1 MEKNTNL
8 YVLNEVH
15 KGAKMGMDS
24 ISTVS
29 KKVSEPNF
37 KDNLSFQYNQYGDIL
52 DSVNEIYKKY
62 GDIPYDNNLMTDA
75 MAWTGIQMN
84 TLTDKSNSHIADM
97 LIQGVTMG
105 IIEGRKLLNQ
115 NPNIEQDV
123 RQVLNTFIKM
133 QENNVENINLV
144 TPTSYVPQ
152 IIEAIKIAK
161 NNGAKIVTLGKRI
174 LRTETAPVVL
184 SSVIMYELEEME

>member
-15 KGAKMGMDS
+15 KGAKMGMNS

-29 KKVSEPNF
+29 EKVSEPNF

-62 GDIPYDNNLMTDA
+62 GEIPKDDNPMTEA
-75 MAWTGIQMN
+75 MSWMGIQMN
-84 TLTDKSNSHIADM
+84 TIKNKSNSHIADM
-97 LIQGVTMG
+97 LIQGTTMG

-115 NPNIEQDV
+115 NPNVDGEV
-123 RQVLNTFIKM
+123 RQVLNTFVKM
-133 QENNVENINLV
+133 QENNVEKLK
-144 TPTSYVPQ
+144 TF
-152 IIEAIKIAK
+152 
-161 NNGAKIVTLGKRI
+161 L
-174 LRTETAPVVL
+174 
-184 SSVIMYELEEME
+184 

>member
-8 YVLNEVH
+8 YVLTEVH
-15 KGAKMGMDS
+15 KSAKMGMDS
-24 ISTVS
+24 ISAVS

-37 KDNLSFQYNQYGDIL
+37 KDNLSFQYTQYGDIL

-62 GDIPYDNNLMTDA
+62 GDIPYDNNPMTDA

-97 LIQGVTMG
+97 LIQGTTMG

-115 NPNIEQDV
+115 NPNIDQEVCQILD
-123 RQVLNTFIKM
+123 TFVKM
-133 QENNVENINLV
+133 QENNVEKWKTFL
-144 TPTSYVPQ
+144 
-152 IIEAIKIAK
+152 
-161 NNGAKIVTLGKRI
+161 
-174 LRTETAPVVL
+174 
-184 SSVIMYELEEME
+184 

>member
-29 KKVSEPNF
+29 EKVSEPNF

-62 GDIPYDNNLMTDA
+62 GEIPKDDNPMTEA
-75 MAWTGIQMN
+75 MSWMGIQMN
-84 TLTDKSNSHIADM
+84 TIKDKSNSHIADM
-97 LIQGVTMG
+97 LIQGTTMG

-115 NPNIEQDV
+115 NPNVDEEV
-123 RQVLNTFIKM
+123 RQVLNTFVEM
-133 QENNVENINLV
+133 QENNVEKLK
-144 TPTSYVPQ
+144 TF
-152 IIEAIKIAK
+152 
-161 NNGAKIVTLGKRI
+161 L
-174 LRTETAPVVL
+174 
-184 SSVIMYELEEME
+184 

>member
-29 KKVSEPNF
+29 EKVSEPNF
-37 KDNLSFQYNQYGDIL
+37 KDNLSFQYTQYGDIL

-62 GDIPYDNNLMTDA
+62 GDIPKDNHLMNEV

-97 LIQGVTMG
+97 LIQGTTMG

-115 NPNIEQDV
+115 NPNINKEV
-123 RQVLNTFIKM
+123 RQVLDTFVKM
-133 QENNVENINLV
+133 QENNVEKLK
-144 TPTSYVPQ
+144 TF
-152 IIEAIKIAK
+152 
-161 NNGAKIVTLGKRI
+161 L
-174 LRTETAPVVL
+174 
-184 SSVIMYELEEME
+184 

>member
-29 KKVSEPNF
+29 EKVSEPNF

-52 DSVNEIYKKY
+52 DSINEIYKKY
-62 GDIPYDNNLMTDA
+62 GEIPQDDNPMTEA
-75 MAWTGIQMN
+75 MSWMGIQMN
-84 TLTDKSNSHIADM
+84 TIKDKSNSHIADM
-97 LIQGVTMG
+97 LIQGTTMG

-115 NPNIEQDV
+115 NPNVDGEV
-123 RQVLNTFIKM
+123 RQVLDTFVKM
-133 QENNVENINLV
+133 QENNVEKLK
-144 TPTSYVPQ
+144 TF
-152 IIEAIKIAK
+152 
-161 NNGAKIVTLGKRI
+161 L
-174 LRTETAPVVL
+174 
-184 SSVIMYELEEME
+184 

>member
-24 ISTVS
+24 ISTIS
-29 KKVSEPNF
+29 EKISEPNF

-62 GDIPYDNNLMTDA
+62 GEIPQDDNPMTEA
-75 MAWTGIQMN
+75 MSWMGIQMN
-84 TLTDKSNSHIADM
+84 TIKDKSNSHIADM
-97 LIQGVTMG
+97 LIQGTTMG

-115 NPNIEQDV
+115 NPNVDEEV
-123 RQVLNTFIKM
+123 RQVLDTFVKM
-133 QENNVENINLV
+133 QENNVEKLK
-144 TPTSYVPQ
+144 TF
-152 IIEAIKIAK
+152 
-161 NNGAKIVTLGKRI
+161 L
-174 LRTETAPVVL
+174 
-184 SSVIMYELEEME
+184 

>member
-24 ISTVS
+24 ISSVS
-29 KKVSEPNF
+29 EKVSEPNL
-37 KDNLSFQYNQYGDIL
+37 KDNLSFQYTQYGDIL

-62 GDIPYDNNLMTDA
+62 GEIPKDDNPMTEV

-84 TLTDKSNSHIADM
+84 TITDKSNSHIADM
-97 LIQGVTMG
+97 LIQGTAMG

-115 NPNIEQDV
+115 NPNIDQEV
-123 RQVLNTFIKM
+123 KQVLDTFVKM
-133 QENNVENINLV
+133 QENNVEKLK
-144 TPTSYVPQ
+144 TF
-152 IIEAIKIAK
+152 
-161 NNGAKIVTLGKRI
+161 L
-174 LRTETAPVVL
+174 
-184 SSVIMYELEEME
+184 

>member
-29 KKVSEPNF
+29 EKVSEPNF
-37 KDNLSFQYNQYGDIL
+37 KDNLSFQYTQYGDIL

-62 GDIPYDNNLMTDA
+62 GEIPKDDNPMTEV

-84 TLTDKSNSHIADM
+84 TITDKSNSHIADM
-97 LIQGVTMG
+97 LVQGTTMG

-115 NPNIEQDV
+115 NPNVDQEV
-123 RQVLNTFIKM
+123 KQVLNTFVEM
-133 QENNVENINLV
+133 QENNVEKLK
-144 TPTSYVPQ
+144 TF
-152 IIEAIKIAK
+152 
-161 NNGAKIVTLGKRI
+161 L
-174 LRTETAPVVL
+174 
-184 SSVIMYELEEME
+184 

>member
-29 KKVSEPNF
+29 EKVSEPNF
-37 KDNLSFQYNQYGDIL
+37 KDNLSFQYTQYGDIL

-62 GDIPYDNNLMTDA
+62 GEIPKDDNPMTEV

-84 TLTDKSNSHIADM
+84 TITDKSNSHIDDM
-97 LIQGVTMG
+97 LIQGTTMG

-115 NPNIEQDV
+115 NPNVDQEV
-123 RQVLNTFIKM
+123 KQVLNTFVEM
-133 QENNVENINLV
+133 QENNVEKLK
-144 TPTSYVPQ
+144 TF
-152 IIEAIKIAK
+152 
-161 NNGAKIVTLGKRI
+161 L
-174 LRTETAPVVL
+174 
-184 SSVIMYELEEME
+184 

>member
-29 KKVSEPNF
+29 EKVSEPNF

-52 DSVNEIYKKY
+52 DNVNEIYKKY
-62 GDIPYDNNLMTDA
+62 GEIPKDDNPMTEA
-75 MAWTGIQMN
+75 MSWMGIQMN
-84 TLTDKSNSHIADM
+84 TVKDKSNSHIADM
-97 LIQGVTMG
+97 LIQGTTMG

-115 NPNIEQDV
+115 NPNVDQEV
-123 RQVLNTFIKM
+123 RQVLDTFVKM
-133 QENNVENINLV
+133 QENNVEKLK
-144 TPTSYVPQ
+144 TF
-152 IIEAIKIAK
+152 
-161 NNGAKIVTLGKRI
+161 L
-174 LRTETAPVVL
+174 
-184 SSVIMYELEEME
+184 

>member
-29 KKVSEPNF
+29 EKVSEPNF
-37 KDNLSFQYNQYGDIL
+37 KDNLSFQYTQYGDIL

-62 GDIPYDNNLMTDA
+62 GTIPKDDNPMA
-75 MAWTGIQMN
+75 EVMAWSGIQIN
-84 TLTDKSNSHIADM
+84 TISDKSNSYIADM
-97 LIQGVTMG
+97 LIQGTTMG

-115 NPNIEQDV
+115 NPNIDQDV
-123 RQVLNTFIKM
+123 RQVLDTFVKM
-133 QENNVENINLV
+133 QENNAEKLK
-144 TPTSYVPQ
+144 TF
-152 IIEAIKIAK
+152 
-161 NNGAKIVTLGKRI
+161 L
-174 LRTETAPVVL
+174 
-184 SSVIMYELEEME
+184 